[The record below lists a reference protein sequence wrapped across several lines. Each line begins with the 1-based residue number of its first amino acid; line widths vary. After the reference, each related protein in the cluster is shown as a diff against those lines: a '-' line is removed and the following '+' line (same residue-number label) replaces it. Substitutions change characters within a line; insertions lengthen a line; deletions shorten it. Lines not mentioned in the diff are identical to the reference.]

1 MKFRNQEHKDRF
13 YAILGQMTC
22 QDDYHKSAAYL
33 MTLDDVLYKHVG
45 EIYDFDERIIN
56 SPLIKAAWQTH
67 TSRKTFRLLI
77 NLWNGAYNDSYS
89 KMSRTSMYFAPDEIF
104 NSEYA
109 PFYWEAIK
117 LRFSWINYMNEGIAD
132 D

>member
-13 YAILGQMTC
+13 YALLGQMTC

-33 MTLDDVLYKHVG
+33 MTLDDVLNKHVS

-56 SPLIKAAWQTH
+56 SEKIGEGWQTD
-67 TSRKTFRLLI
+67 TSVKTFRLMT
-77 NLWNGAYNDSYS
+77 NLWNNRSVDYGDKSLKSSSCYAI
-89 KMSRTSMYFAPDEIF
+89 AEIF
-104 NSEYA
+104 DSEYA

-117 LRFSWINYMNEGIAD
+117 LRFPWINDIGEGITD

>member
-13 YAILGQMTC
+13 YALLGQMTC

-33 MTLDDVLYKHVG
+33 MTLDDILNKHIG
-45 EIYDFDERIIN
+45 EIYDFKNRIIKRQQ
-56 SPLIKAAWQTH
+56 IKAGWQTD
-67 TSRKTFRLLI
+67 TSVKTFRLMT
-77 NLWNGAYNDSYS
+77 NLWNNRFSDYDD
-89 KMSRTSMYFAPDEIF
+89 TSLESLPFYTMAFIF

-117 LRFSWINYMNEGIAD
+117 LRFPWINDIDEGIAD

>member
-1 MKFRNQEHKDRF
+1 MKFRNQEHKGRF
-13 YAILGQMTC
+13 YFLLRQMTC

-33 MTLDDVLYKHVG
+33 LTLDNVLYKHVS

-56 SPLIKAAWQTH
+56 SEKIGEGWQTD
-67 TSRKTFRLLI
+67 TSVKTFRLMT
-77 NLWNGAYNDSYS
+77 NLWNNRSVDNGGTSLS
-89 KMSRTSMYFAPDEIF
+89 SSRYAIAEILD
-104 NSEYA
+104 SEYA

-117 LRFSWINYMNEGIAD
+117 LRFPWINDIGQGITD